1 MRIFLTF
8 APNSEQMKKFTLTLL
23 VCLMSTF
30 SIAGNLLNEGFEYAN
45 HDLEKPVGWNC
56 DDNSWL
62 CGYLEKDHKRMSHSG
77 NWYAFSNAQDS
88 WMYMPLY
95 LIESMR
101 YRFTLWAI
109 TDGSFQ
115 FEIWAGS
122 APNPDDMHTQ
132 FLSTTVE
139 SGEYERISAYV
150 ETIPAGCQYVGIRAF
165 ANNGDSYLTIDDI
178 EVDMVE
184 QYTFEAEPVTGDTA
198 MYPGSEGS
206 FHFLVHNV
214 GYDELDIT
222 MHPSNEYFTNFSCI
236 ANGVTGMTF
245 HADPDEVVEV
255 TMTAT
260 LRPEIEP
267 GTVSWLD
274 IQMTIPCNCNTAM
287 VTFWVTPLDPT
298 GVSEGNEQN
307 INVFPNPTTDFV
319 TVEAEGLKEVE
330 VVDLMGKVVKSISAI
345 SNTLRLGFESL
356 SNGLYYLS
364 VRTEDGIIIR
374 PIVKK

>member
-1 MRIFLTF
+1 
-8 APNSEQMKKFTLTLL
+8 MKKFTLTLL
-23 VCLMSTF
+23 ACLMAAF

-150 ETIPAGCQYVGIRAF
+150 ETIPAGCQYVGIRAI
-165 ANNGDSYLTIDDI
+165 ANNGDSYLTID
-178 EVDMVE
+178 
-184 QYTFEAEPVTGDTA
+184 
-198 MYPGSEGS
+198 
-206 FHFLVHNV
+206 
-214 GYDELDIT
+214 
-222 MHPSNEYFTNFSCI
+222 
-236 ANGVTGMTF
+236 
-245 HADPDEVVEV
+245 
-255 TMTAT
+255 
-260 LRPEIEP
+260 EIEN
-267 GTVSWLD
+267 L
-274 IQMTIPCNCNTAM
+274 
-287 VTFWVTPLDPT
+287 
-298 GVSEGNEQN
+298 
-307 INVFPNPTTDFV
+307 
-319 TVEAEGLKEVE
+319 
-330 VVDLMGKVVKSISAI
+330 
-345 SNTLRLGFESL
+345 
-356 SNGLYYLS
+356 
-364 VRTEDGIIIR
+364 
-374 PIVKK
+374 